1 MRLSGF
7 HKAYQQA
14 LYFKWRTNEAAGE
27 RASERASDKAAPN
40 SRVSFRV
47 PLARDF
53 SRYRLSLNAYRFIH
67 NFGTLEP
74 GEFNQDFSFGWLA
87 RAHSLVFTRAFS
99 NFPL

>member
-27 RASERASDKAAPN
+27 HASERASDKAAPN
-40 SRVSFRV
+40 NRVSFRV

-53 SRYRLSLNAYRFIH
+53 SRYRLSL
-67 NFGTLEP
+67 
-74 GEFNQDFSFGWLA
+74 
-87 RAHSLVFTRAFS
+87 
-99 NFPL
+99 